1 MLVNI
6 TRMSFI
12 MEYVGEVI
20 TSEEAERWGQLYD
33 NKGIT
38 YLFDLVYESD
48 ELKMDVAGYG
58 NVSHSVN
65 HSCDPNLQVFNVF
78 SDNLDTCLP

>member
-48 ELKMDVAGYG
+48 ELKMDVA
-58 NVSHSVN
+58 
-65 HSCDPNLQVFNVF
+65 
-78 SDNLDTCLP
+78 